1 MSANGEKIVFEK
13 GYQLYIY
20 DVNGK
25 KTTQPN
31 IALNRNQVL
40 GKLKEFNISG
50 NISNFDVSPDGKKIA
65 FVSRGELFVSDSEGK
80 FVRQMSGQE
89 SASWRSNGLRI
100 AKPYSIAKHSKAIK
114 IGFPALRME
123 KVK

>member
-1 MSANGEKIVFEK
+1 MVLRWHLKK

-25 KTTQPN
+25 KTVQPN

-50 NISNFDVSPDGKKIA
+50 NISNFDVSPDGKRWHLYPVGIVRFGYRRKVCSSDA
-65 FVSRGELFVSDSEGK
+65 KSRRAHHGS
-80 FVRQMSGQE
+80 
-89 SASWRSNGLRI
+89 
-100 AKPYSIAKHSKAIK
+100 
-114 IGFPALRME
+114 
-123 KVK
+123 